1 MYLAVA
7 VRSVVQTCSRPALLR
22 VCILW
27 SKLEPDDLDRLK
39 RSWEDLDLQYE
50 FHNVESV
57 TSAISNQ
64 TNYGFWS
71 YFWLDRFLPE
81 EIERVLYLDCDIVCS
96 RDIAELWDIDLGE
109 CVAGAVPDP
118 LSLLEPMAEGLGHDA
133 ARLVGLEFDKSDTY
147 FNSGAVLIDLPKWR
161 KEDLAS
167 KISSQFY
174 GGFGELH
181 LHDQDSLN
189 LLLRN
194 RILELSPCWN
204 LIEYARLYSEW
215 PFEIYSGDPKD
226 YFKSKIRHF
235 SGERKPDRPWVR
247 LGDKKEFYSWLDQ
260 TDWKGWRSKWD
271 RSLGSVVFSRL
282 LENHYLVFRGLWQ
295 KSIEKPKRRLLELLT
310 EAPYLIPIYALLPLY
325 RLILRFLG
333 RVRTV
338 LRH

>member
-174 GGFGELH
+174 GGL
-181 LHDQDSLN
+181 
-189 LLLRN
+189 
-194 RILELSPCWN
+194 
-204 LIEYARLYSEW
+204 
-215 PFEIYSGDPKD
+215 
-226 YFKSKIRHF
+226 
-235 SGERKPDRPWVR
+235 
-247 LGDKKEFYSWLDQ
+247 
-260 TDWKGWRSKWD
+260 
-271 RSLGSVVFSRL
+271 
-282 LENHYLVFRGLWQ
+282 
-295 KSIEKPKRRLLELLT
+295 
-310 EAPYLIPIYALLPLY
+310 
-325 RLILRFLG
+325 
-333 RVRTV
+333 
-338 LRH
+338 